1 METSSVLLCNGCISW
16 QWLLITASIL
26 TCWHLSTTTAHVT
39 IDFVP
44 PHVVEGENVL
54 LLVQDL
60 PENLTTLAWYKEVKI
75 IHNIIAIYSL
85 NNDLSVPGPLH
96 SGRETVYR
104 NGSLLLRNVTK
115 KDIGIYT
122 LQTLNKLADT
132 VSTTSMYLLVYTPHC
147 GCPSTCAQPAIE
159 TVPSSIA
166 EGESVLLVAH
176 HLPKN
181 LRAFFWYKGGIVSK
195 DIEVAWHQIA
205 KNTTGFGPA
214 HSGREIVYSNG
225 SLLLQNVTWN
235 DTGFYTLR
243 TLSTE
248 LKTKLIRVQL
258 QLDTSHC
265 GQHPST
271 QPTVESVPP
280 RVAEGGSA
288 LLVVHNLPKNIRA
301 IFWYKGAIAFKNYE
315 VVRHKI
321 ATDSTVL
328 GLAHSG
334 RETLYSNGSLL
345 LQSVTRND
353 TGFYTL
359 RTLTSDLKVGLVHVK
374 LLVDTSLSVCCNP
387 FTSVP
392 LMIEPVPQNAARG
405 ESVLLLVHNLP
416 EDLQA
421 FAWYKSGYSTQI
433 LKIAEYSRDR
443 NYITQWPDYSKRA
456 MVYNNGSLLLQDV
469 METDAGIYTLQT
481 LNRDFK
487 VEKAHLQLHVYTCR
501 LPPTAA
507 QLSIE
512 LLTPNVVEGEDA
524 LLLALNVPE
533 NLEAFFW
540 YLKATMFN
548 SRVIARKD
556 MTNNIWIR
564 PAYIGRVTVYPNGSL
579 LIHNTT
585 QKDAGFYSLQTL
597 STDLEIQE
605 THVDLHIYSK

>member
-1 METSSVLLCNGCISW
+1 MGVKDLAGRDSRSCTDRQLSGQGPELW
-16 QWLLITASIL
+16 KRTASIL

-258 QLDTSHC
+258 QLDTS
-265 GQHPST
+265 
-271 QPTVESVPP
+271 
-280 RVAEGGSA
+280 
-288 LLVVHNLPKNIRA
+288 
-301 IFWYKGAIAFKNYE
+301 
-315 VVRHKI
+315 
-321 ATDSTVL
+321 
-328 GLAHSG
+328 
-334 RETLYSNGSLL
+334 
-345 LQSVTRND
+345 
-353 TGFYTL
+353 
-359 RTLTSDLKVGLVHVK
+359 
-374 LLVDTSLSVCCNP
+374 LSVCCNP

-487 VEKAHLQLHVYTCR
+487 VEKAHLQLHVY
-501 LPPTAA
+501 
-507 QLSIE
+507 
-512 LLTPNVVEGEDA
+512 
-524 LLLALNVPE
+524 
-533 NLEAFFW
+533 
-540 YLKATMFN
+540 
-548 SRVIARKD
+548 
-556 MTNNIWIR
+556 
-564 PAYIGRVTVYPNGSL
+564 
-579 LIHNTT
+579 
-585 QKDAGFYSLQTL
+585 
-597 STDLEIQE
+597 
-605 THVDLHIYSK
+605 SK